1 MFIAVNNYG
10 VRVFIMGF
18 DFIVYKSRVM
28 QYDFAILLHSC
39 RKSDKWQQD
48 KDMRKKQK
56 LDCSGHYRTLSTEIV
71 RPKKQ

>member
-1 MFIAVNNYG
+1 MAVNNYG

-48 KDMRKKQK
+48 KEM
-56 LDCSGHYRTLSTEIV
+56 
-71 RPKKQ
+71 